1 MLPPARMESS
11 ASSGDPVRFG
21 VFALDL
27 RSGELRKQGL
37 RIRLQEQPLLIL
49 QALLERPGEVVTRE
63 ELRARI
69 WPADTFVDFDHGLYS
84 AMKRLRDALGDS
96 ADNPRFIETFS
107 RRGYRFIAPVE
118 GVPLASPAQVPFE
131 VPSTGGAS
139 EETQASSSTTKVAL
153 AGLGAAAVI
162 VALLVA
168 FNVDGVQNWI
178 RGRPSSKPFRSLAVL
193 PLANLSSDPAQEYF
207 ADEMTEELITQFSKL
222 GNLKVISRTSVMQ
235 YKGTRKPLPQIA
247 RELGVDAIVEGAVQL
262 SGKRVRITAQLVDGR
277 KDRHLWAEDYD
288 RDLSDVLLLQS
299 EVARDIAAKI
309 DIQLTPQQQKRLEQ
323 AHPVIPE
330 AYQSYLVGRFYWNK
344 RTADGLQKAGSY
356 FQKAIQ
362 TDPNYALAYSGLA
375 DYYAF
380 LSLLGGPELMPPRDA
395 MAKAKAAAARS
406 LQLDDSLAEAHASM
420 GHVLHN
426 YDWDWAGAE
435 REFKRAIELNP
446 NYSIVHH
453 WYAHLLMQQGR
464 TQEAIEESR
473 RAREL
478 DPLSLFINNGLA
490 RMYYLS
496 RRYDD
501 SIAQCQKGLEI
512 DTAYVPARIQL
523 ALALEQKG
531 MVPEAILELEHARD
545 QTAGYAIT
553 TGNADTPSTSSDA
566 ARVDLPAVHAL
577 LGHAY
582 AKAGRTSDAQKELA
596 ILRTASRKRYV
607 APSWVAVVYIALGD
621 KDKAFAWLQRSYQD
635 RSEHMLYLKVEP
647 LVDPLRD
654 DPRFDSLVQRVLVT
668 GSLTH

>member
-1 MLPPARMESS
+1 MQSSSSS
-11 ASSGDPVRFG
+11 ANPIRFG

-27 RSGELRKQGL
+27 RSGELRKQGV
-37 RIRLQEQPLLIL
+37 RIHLQEQPLLIL

-69 WPADTFVDFDHGLYS
+69 WLADTFVDFDHGLYS

-118 GVPLASPAQVPFE
+118 GVPLASPAQVPSE
-131 VPSTGGAS
+131 VPSAGGAS
-139 EETQASSSTTKVAL
+139 EETQASSSPTKVAL

-168 FNVDGVQNWI
+168 FNVGGVQNWI
-178 RGRPSSKPFRSLAVL
+178 RGRPSGKPFRSLAVL

-277 KDRHLWAEDYD
+277 RDRHLWAEDYD

-309 DIQLTPQQQKRLEQ
+309 DIRLTPQQQKRLEQ

-330 AYQSYLVGRFYWNK
+330 AYQSYLVGRYYWNK

-464 TQEAIEESR
+464 TQEALEESR

-531 MVPEAILELEHARD
+531 MVPEAISELERARD
-545 QTAGYAIT
+545 QTAAYAVIT
-553 TGNADTPSTSSDA
+553 DNANQHSPSSDA
-566 ARVDLPAVHAL
+566 VRVDLPAVHAL

-621 KDKAFAWLQRSYQD
+621 KDEAFAWLQRSYQD

>member
-1 MLPPARMESS
+1 MESS
-11 ASSGDPVRFG
+11 ASSADTVRFG

-69 WPADTFVDFDHGLYS
+69 WPADTFVDFDHGMYS

-96 ADNPRFIETFS
+96 ADNPRFIETLS
-107 RRGYRFIAPVE
+107 RRGYRFIAPVDAA
-118 GVPLASPAQVPFE
+118 PQASQASAPVQAE
-131 VPSTGGAS
+131 VPSAGEAG
-139 EETQASSSTTKVAL
+139 EETQAPSSTTKIVL
-153 AGLGAAAVI
+153 AGLGAFAAI
-162 VALLVA
+162 AALLFA
-168 FNVDGVQNWI
+168 FNIGGVQNWF
-178 RGRPSSKPFRSLAVL
+178 RGKTSSKPFRSLAVL

-222 GNLKVISRTSVMQ
+222 GDLKVISRTSVMQ

-262 SGKRVRITAQLVDGR
+262 SGKQVRITAQLVDGGTD
-277 KDRHLWAEDYD
+277 KHLWAEDYD

-323 AHPVIPE
+323 VHPVIPE
-330 AYQSYLVGRFYWNK
+330 AYQSYLLGRYYWNK

-362 TDPNYALAYSGLA
+362 TDPDYALAYSGLA

-380 LSLLGGPELMPPRDA
+380 LSLLGGPEIMAPRDA
-395 MAKAKAAAARS
+395 MAKAKAAAVRS

-426 YDWDWAGAE
+426 YDWDWGGAE

-446 NYSIVHH
+446 NYSIVRH
-453 WYAHLLMQQGR
+453 WYAHLLMQEGR

-501 SIAQCQKGLEI
+501 SIAQCQRGLEI
-512 DTAYVPARIQL
+512 DPSYVPARIQL

-531 MVPEAILELEHARD
+531 KLPEAISELEHARD

-566 ARVDLPAVHAL
+566 ARVDLPVVHAL

-582 AKAGRTSDAQKELA
+582 AKAGRTSDARKQLA
-596 ILRTASRKRYV
+596 ILRTASRTRYV

-621 KDKAFAWLQRSYQD
+621 KDQAFAWLQKSYQD

-647 LVDPLRD
+647 LVDALRD
-654 DPRFDSLVQRVLVT
+654 DPRFDSLVHRVFVT
-668 GSLTH
+668 H